1 MLRWSGLPV
10 VYLRPAVFFDGMFL
24 VQSAKDIGDDNAI
37 RPPFAVRRRQ
47 ASPIAA
53 ADVGTAAVAVLVN
66 REPHI
71 GKVYEPAGPQSLT
84 MAELREFRGATG
96 CTIPYVNVPA
106 QIWEAKL
113 RELQQP
119 AAYAQSSALG
129 GRRVRRGSAILTP
142 HHSFAGSRPPHFGG
156 LMNIRTSI
164 VATCVAI
171 LVSGSSYAADP
182 PIAAN
187 QARDRIGK
195 RATVCGEVVSVVRV
209 QTPRAGGEQL
219 FMHFDEPPPNSPFI
233 VGIIGTELLNV
244 AFRGVDKAVDHKT
257 VCATG
262 NIKLRGTTPLMVI
275 TGPNQLKITDPA
287 RP

>member
-1 MLRWSGLPV
+1 
-10 VYLRPAVFFDGMFL
+10 
-24 VQSAKDIGDDNAI
+24 
-37 RPPFAVRRRQ
+37 
-47 ASPIAA
+47 
-53 ADVGTAAVAVLVN
+53 
-66 REPHI
+66 
-71 GKVYEPAGPQSLT
+71 
-84 MAELREFRGATG
+84 
-96 CTIPYVNVPA
+96 
-106 QIWEAKL
+106 
-113 RELQQP
+113 
-119 AAYAQSSALG
+119 
-129 GRRVRRGSAILTP
+129 
-142 HHSFAGSRPPHFGG
+142 
-156 LMNIRTSI
+156 MNIRTSI

-262 NIKLRGTTPLMVI
+262 NIKLKGTTPLMVI